1 MSTLLA
7 LGFDGPP
14 AIAQAE
20 LASIQSRALGLEGV
34 DLERFRRIVEGSA
47 IDARLVAADVDGT
60 LDLST
65 AQRMRAYAEVAPR
78 FAEGAAREALA
89 RAGMA
94 PDAVTDLV
102 IASCTGFSA
111 PGLCVDLVES
121 LGLQPTVRPLQLG
134 FMGCFG
140 GVAALRAAHALA
152 AGDSEAVVLVVA
164 VELCSLHFRRST
176 APDALVSFALFGDGA
191 SAGVVVGDDVSGRVG
206 APLGRLLRPR
216 TRLLGGRDLMG
227 WTIQDDGFRMTLGRA
242 VPAEIERALREIDAS
257 ATDDAIAPSCAVHPG
272 GAGILDAVET
282 GLARPGACATAR
294 EVLRSTGNVS
304 SGAVLRVLD
313 RALRVARNR
322 ADERAPVVAGAAAG
336 LDTPRRDGRL
346 GDRESMIDILAFG
359 PGLTFD
365 RIRLQVE

>member
-1 MSTLLA
+1 MSLLLA

-20 LASIQSRALGLEGV
+20 LAVIQSRALGLEGV
-34 DLERFRRIVEGSA
+34 DLERFRRIVDGSA

-78 FAEGAAREALA
+78 FAVGAAREALA
-89 RAGMA
+89 RAGLA

-111 PGLCVDLVES
+111 PGLCVDLVER
-121 LGLQPTVRPLQLG
+121 LGLQPAVRPLQLG

-191 SAGVVVGDDVSGRVG
+191 SSAVVAGLDAPVGGS

-216 TRLLGGRDLMG
+216 TLLLGGRDLMG
-227 WTIQDDGFRMTLGRA
+227 WTIEDDGFRMTLGRA
-242 VPAEIERALREIDAS
+242 VPAEIERALREVDAG
-257 ATDDAIAPSCAVHPG
+257 ADDDAIAPNCAVHPG
-272 GAGILDAVET
+272 GAGILDAVEA
-282 GLARPGACATAR
+282 GLARPGVCTTAR
-294 EVLRSTGNVS
+294 EVLRSTGNAS

-313 RALRVARNR
+313 RVLRVAR
-322 ADERAPVVAGAAAG
+322 
-336 LDTPRRDGRL
+336 DGRL
-346 GDRESMIDILAFG
+346 DARQSMVDILAFG

-365 RIRLQVE
+365 RIRLQVK